1 MADGIVVSDLKWSQ
15 VSLVSINIYWTF
27 QNLNFDKENNKTLV
41 LETVNNKTLKSIFPT
56 LP

>member
-1 MADGIVVSDLKWSQ
+1 MVDGIVVSDLKWSQ

>member
-41 LETVNNKTLKSIFPT
+41 LETVNNKTLKSIFLT